1 MESPFDPK
9 NEQIQAV
16 EHTMYI
22 YIYIYTYLGIPSVLP
37 FLLVMLVYL

>member
-16 EHTMYI
+16 DHTMCI
-22 YIYIYTYLGIPSVLP
+22 YMYTYLGIPSVLP